1 MWTYAMR
8 AAVRLAVSAS
18 RPKWGFRRERYAVVP
33 QLHQVAQ
40 QGLDV
45 SCAIVSC
52 TRDRGLVPGLEPRRF
67 FGEDDSDAAGE
78 AAPLGLD
85 QVPDDFLGAPL
96 AGRRVVGEHRL
107 WQCG

>member
-1 MWTYAMR
+1 M
-8 AAVRLAVSAS
+8 LA
-18 RPKWGFRRERYAVVP
+18 RPREIVPAQARHERYAVVP

-85 QVPDDFLGAPL
+85 QVPDDLLGAPL

>member
-1 MWTYAMR
+1 LPQVVAIVVNPLLVELGHAETPDLGM
-8 AAVRLAVSAS
+8 LA
-18 RPKWGFRRERYAVVP
+18 RPREIVPAQARHERYAVVP

-96 AGRRVVGEHRL
+96 
-107 WQCG
+107 